1 MIGRIILGPFL
12 ESKKGDCEKIK
23 TIHHHNF
30 DFKIMELEKPPHLS
44 HKAYEGKLWK
54 FFLFENF
61 YAT

>member
-1 MIGRIILGPFL
+1 MIRVGPFL

-30 DFKIMELEKPPHLS
+30 DFKIMELEKPPLS
-44 HKAYEGKLWK
+44 HKAYEGKLWN
-54 FFLFENF
+54 FLFENF